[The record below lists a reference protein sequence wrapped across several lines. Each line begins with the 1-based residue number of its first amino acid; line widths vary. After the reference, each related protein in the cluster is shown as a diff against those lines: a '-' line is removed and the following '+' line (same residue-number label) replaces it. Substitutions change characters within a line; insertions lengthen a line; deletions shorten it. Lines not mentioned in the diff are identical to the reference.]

1 MHRHWH
7 QNRRNSRKILPNSN
21 LIFEVKDDDLYSK
34 LGEGASQML
43 CAPLGDGQSVWPQEE
58 TQKRLRQTRLLL
70 IIGARKKMHGSHTG
84 PRGRETPSARRQEWQ
99 EERA

>member
-1 MHRHWH
+1 
-7 QNRRNSRKILPNSN
+7 
-21 LIFEVKDDDLYSK
+21 
-34 LGEGASQML
+34 ML
-43 CAPLGDGQSVWPQEE
+43 CAPLGDGQSMRPQEE

-99 EERA
+99 EERAEAMGYVTGPAGKAWWGGKQFRMA